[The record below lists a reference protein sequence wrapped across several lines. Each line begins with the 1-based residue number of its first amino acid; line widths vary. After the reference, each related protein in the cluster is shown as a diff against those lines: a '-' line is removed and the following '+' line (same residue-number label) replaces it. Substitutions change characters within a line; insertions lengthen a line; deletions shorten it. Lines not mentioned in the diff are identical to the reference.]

1 MSEYKVIY
9 HNFDK
14 LEVSYQGAVPA
25 AMLDKLKE
33 AKESAQRENAEQFL
47 QLSDELAV
55 TMRPNGG
62 GGYAYIFSTGETGAN
77 VFVQRNSNPAN
88 WNLRVAIRSACLAT
102 KGLGGAMQHIREIC
116 NALGAMG
123 VHRYPD
129 REQEP
134 FDTLVESIARVD
146 YCMDV
151 IANDFMPKR
160 ERIIAHSRTGRK
172 FHTPEMDVVE
182 RGKLIET
189 VTLGKMPNK
198 QICIYN
204 KSKEIAVK
212 KTVYWH
218 EIWQNALYKKR
229 LNTVSKTVS
238 LNPGTVFKTDLE
250 DSETVFEMVSH
261 TSKTVTK
268 TVLETVKNGSETV
281 KTVSEDDTVWRFE
294 IRVGKHALKDAGI
307 TTFQQMQEKL
317 PALFTKILKRTRL
330 AVDEPEGENPNRWEV
345 HPLWKQFQ
353 HHAAVCF
360 DDSDADLPQ
369 TLVTDLLLEERKIM
383 MEKGILGNLVAYTAM
398 RRMRLDELPDL
409 MQSLP
414 ERLGAYI
421 RANPNGLA
429 KKYRDAKVRYADIA

>member
-1 MSEYKVIY
+1 MNEYQVIY

-33 AKESAQRENAEQFL
+33 AKESAQREDAGKMLSLTNALEVMVMP
-47 QLSDELAV
+47 SGA
-55 TMRPNGG
+55 T
-62 GGYAYIFSTGETGAN
+62 GGYTYSFDTGGTGAK
-77 VFVQRNSNPAN
+77 VFVRHNHNPES
-88 WNLRVAIRSACLAT
+88 WNLRISVRSTCLAT
-102 KGLGGAMQHIREIC
+102 KGLKGALQHIREIC
-116 NALGAMG
+116 NALGALG

-129 REQEP
+129 RKQEP

-172 FHTPEMDVVE
+172 FHMPEMDVME

-204 KSKEIAVK
+204 KTKEIAVK
-212 KTVYWH
+212 KTVYWY
-218 EIWQNALYKKR
+218 EIWQNALDKKR

-238 LNPGTVFKTDLE
+238 PKP
-250 DSETVFEMVSH
+250 ETIS
-261 TSKTVTK
+261 K
-268 TVLETVKNGSETV
+268 TVLENPETVSKTLLETVYNGFETV
-281 KTVSEDDTVWRFE
+281 KIVLPEDTVWRFE
-294 IRVGKHALKDAGI
+294 IRVGKDALKDAGI
-307 TTFQQMQEKL
+307 ITFQQMQEKL
-317 PALFTKILKRTRL
+317 PALFAKILERTRI
-330 AVDEPEGENPNRWEV
+330 AVDEPEGENPNRWDV
-345 HPLWKQFQ
+345 HPLWKRFQ
-353 HHAAVCF
+353 YHAAACF
-360 DDSDADLPQ
+360 ADTDVDFPP
-369 TLVTDLLLEERKIM
+369 TLVADLLLEERKIM

-409 MQSLP
+409 MQNLP
-414 ERLGAYI
+414 ERLSTYMQAD
-421 RANPNGLA
+421 PNGLA
-429 KKYRDAKVRYADIA
+429 KKYREAQGRYAHL